1 MVTLGSA
8 WPTFTDE
15 VQERRE
21 QEQER
26 RGKVGK

>member
-21 QEQER
+21 QER